1 VESGARSDIGKE
13 RWCHG
18 AAPEPCGAEVRVRV
32 GRGGGV
38 LTCALARGGGGGG
51 GGAPSGH
58 LPPPP
63 PPPRRPRF
71 WHAVLPPPPS
81 RSESLGPLHQ
91 LCVTAP
97 SR

>member
-38 LTCALARGGGGGG
+38 LTCALAPGGG
-51 GGAPSGH
+51 GGAGGGGGPVCT

-63 PPPRRPRF
+63 PPP
-71 WHAVLPPPPS
+71 AVRGFGMPCCPLPPRAVSHWAPCIS
-81 RSESLGPLHQ
+81 
-91 LCVTAP
+91 CV
-97 SR
+97 